1 MPIES
6 ATRMPWHVVMH
17 SVRTAVAPM
26 VSLVVARLFGLVEAY
41 WTPITTLVITRRRC
55 ERRCLFPGIDSS
67 EPPWERWLAQLWE
80 AKSEQRQLCLCSDP
94 RTALRLGWL
103 RPNCISFRRCDAC
116 DRASG
121 AANEFRMAYCIS
133 SLSEVSIGIGVALV
147 LTMLWRERA
156 DPPVRSSCLRLQSST
171 TKVEPPD
178 GESWT
183 ITSRL

>member
-94 RTALRLGWL
+94 RTA
-103 RPNCISFRRCDAC
+103 C
-116 DRASG
+116 
-121 AANEFRMAYCIS
+121 
-133 SLSEVSIGIGVALV
+133 ALV
-147 LTMLWRERA
+147 GSDRTAYPFGGVPLAIVLLVPRTNSAWHIAFHRF
-156 DPPVRSSCLRLQSST
+156 PKSRSELALRSF
-171 TKVEPPD
+171 
-178 GESWT
+178 
-183 ITSRL
+183 